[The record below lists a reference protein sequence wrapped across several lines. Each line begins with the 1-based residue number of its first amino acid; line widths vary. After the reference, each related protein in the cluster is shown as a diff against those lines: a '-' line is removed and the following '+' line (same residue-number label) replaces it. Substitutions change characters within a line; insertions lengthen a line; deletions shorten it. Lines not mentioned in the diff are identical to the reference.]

1 MVNNQIE
8 FNNAYSKETK
18 KIEIRRNR
26 NFQGD
31 LLIENYL
38 ELETLNLR
46 DIRSIDKVV
55 LKNLPRLQE
64 CTIWDCGLKDLVIEN
79 CPQIEILNV
88 RRNLLTSL
96 EFLKGL
102 DNVAKLEKLEVEGNP
117 EISKILEPHQGN
129 WRDWVLDEVR
139 KLERYEQGAWYDIQT
154 QKQEPKEET
163 KLETKTEIPPK
174 SGN

>member
-64 CTIWDCGLKDLVIEN
+64 CTI
-79 CPQIEILNV
+79 
-88 RRNLLTSL
+88 
-96 EFLKGL
+96 
-102 DNVAKLEKLEVEGNP
+102 
-117 EISKILEPHQGN
+117 
-129 WRDWVLDEVR
+129 
-139 KLERYEQGAWYDIQT
+139 
-154 QKQEPKEET
+154 
-163 KLETKTEIPPK
+163 
-174 SGN
+174 